1 MNTTEALTIIK
12 ESFESWYNSKL
23 QANEKPVSIV
33 INYSD
38 IQELAIKAYHTIKM
52 DVQAIG
58 IKDGKSFIVPL
69 LELHEN
75 YNHGVTSELEAKD
88 NLTRKMLIKM
98 FDYTSSSN

>member
-1 MNTTEALTIIK
+1 MNTTETLTLIK

-38 IQELAIKAYHTIKM
+38 MQKLAIKAYHTIQM
-52 DVQAIG
+52 DVQVIG

-75 YNHGVTSELEAKD
+75 YNHGVTSEMEAKD

-98 FDYTSSSN
+98 FNYTSSGN

>member
-33 INYSD
+33 INYRD
-38 IQELAIKAYHTIKM
+38 MQKLAIKAYHTIQM

-58 IKDGKSFIVPL
+58 IKDGKSFTTPL

-98 FDYTSSSN
+98 FDYTSKGN